1 MSESILVLEINVY
14 WDRMISILFVFVIN
28 ESYIAVTE
36 IDFLI
41 YFYVML

>member
-14 WDRMISILFVFVIN
+14 WDRTISILFVFVIN

-36 IDFLI
+36 IDFLNI
-41 YFYVML
+41 L